1 MLLGYLLKGVV
12 VILSFVVTPYKWVV
26 IIACLLSWVRPD
38 PSNPVVRMIY
48 QLTEPVFAF
57 VRRYLPKAL
66 WKTGLDFSPI
76 VVILVLVLIESVLIQ
91 YLSVLS
97 AQLILG
103 SELPI

>member
-1 MLLGYLLKGVV
+1 MLLGYLLKGLVV
-12 VILSFVVTPYKWVV
+12 VLSFLVTPYKWVV
-26 IIACLLSWVRPD
+26 IVSCLLSWVRPA
-38 PSNPVVRMIY
+38 PSNPVVRIVY

-57 VRRYLPKAL
+57 VRRYLPQAL

-76 VVILVLVLIESVLIQ
+76 VVILILVLIESVLIQ